1 MQSLRTTILLMLLSA
16 FAVGSL
22 MAQKVNTD
30 YDKKA
35 DFSHYKTYTWVR
47 EPNIQNPLM
56 RQRVKDD
63 IDTQLTAKGWQLV
76 PDNADVAISAKGAT
90 KDQQT
95 LEAFYNGC
103 PGWRWS
109 WGTTAMTTVEHYTI
123 GTLVVDI
130 FDTKTKQAIFRGT
143 ASDTLSD
150 KPEKNDEKINKVIG
164 RMFKNF
170 PPNPKG

>member
-1 MQSLRTTILLMLLSA
+1 MQSLRTTILLMLLST

-22 MAQKVNTD
+22 MVQKVTTD

-35 DFSHYKTYTWVR
+35 DFSHYKTHTWVR

-63 IDTQLTAKGWQLV
+63 IDTQLTAKAWQLV
-76 PDNADVAISAKGAT
+76 PDNADVAISANGAT

-95 LEAFYNGC
+95 LEAFYNGF

-109 WGTTAMTTVEHYTI
+109 WDTTATTTVEHYTI
-123 GTLVVDI
+123 ETLVVDI
-130 FDTKTKQAIFRGT
+130 FDTKTKQAIFRAA

-150 KPEKNDEKINKVIG
+150 KLEKNDEKMNKAIE

-170 PPNPKG
+170 PPNPQD